1 MPATTRVVGIMLIA
15 VGVLGFLASGA
26 DSPTALIPAALGLV
40 LVVLGI
46 VANRENVRRHAMH
59 VAMLVAVLGIAG
71 TAMNIA
77 DLPQLLNGEAE
88 RPLAI
93 VASVVT
99 AVVLLVYLVL
109 GIRSFIAARQSS
121 TA

>member
-1 MPATTRVVGIMLIA
+1 MPATTRAVGIILII
-15 VGVLGFLASGA
+15 VGVVAFVAAGA

-40 LVVLGI
+40 LLALGY
-46 VANRENVRRHAMH
+46 VGNRENARRHAMH
-59 VAMLVAVLGIAG
+59 AAMLVALLGIAG
-71 TAMNIA
+71 TAMNLG
-77 DLPQLLNGEAE
+77 DMPQLFNGEAE

-93 VASVVT
+93 IASLVT

>member
-1 MPATTRVVGIMLIA
+1 MPATTRAVGIILIVVGVMA
-15 VGVLGFLASGA
+15 FVAAGA
-26 DSPTALIPAALGLV
+26 DSPTALIPAALGLF
-40 LVVLGI
+40 LLALGY
-46 VANRENVRRHAMH
+46 VGNRENARRHAMH
-59 VAMLVAVLGIAG
+59 AAMLVALLGIAG
-71 TAMNIA
+71 TVMNLG
-77 DLPQLLNGEAE
+77 DVPQLFNGEAE

-93 VASVVT
+93 IASLVT

>member
-1 MPATTRVVGIMLIA
+1 MPATTRAVGIILII
-15 VGVLGFLASGA
+15 VGVVAFVAAGA

-40 LVVLGI
+40 LLALGH
-46 VANRENVRRHAMH
+46 VGNRENARRHAMH
-59 VAMLVAVLGIAG
+59 AAMLVALLGIAG
-71 TAMNIA
+71 TAMNLG
-77 DLPQLLNGEAE
+77 DMPQLFNGEAE

-93 VASVVT
+93 IASLVT